1 MPPPKRPSATA
12 SRAGRAT
19 APRLPYLV
27 SQRTQAEGGPALDL
41 SGTDAESN
49 GEVAL
54 VVTQEH
60 LRFLFSYLTLL
71 GVRQAD
77 LEDLVQ
83 DCLCGLY
90 RSRARFARRPQDI
103 TNWLAAIARH
113 QVANYRARRRFTNE
127 IPVPIEDLDEL
138 PGSAPGADALAIA
151 GSRRKVLDEL
161 LGDMP
166 EERMRVLIAKELL
179 HMGFEE
185 IAQQVGC
192 PVSTA
197 RKRYRLAMQDLA
209 RERARWQAR
218 QRRRGLD
225 ILPILLAPL
234 LFAKRAL
241 AAGGRGLRPVLAVIA
256 LAVGAAVV
264 MMSSHGVP
272 PQPAKSGLAALWLAP
287 IVPGDEPRDE
297 VAMATPP
304 PAAPVVKDAAPP
316 DLSGAQAQPRP
327 DASASPSAQE
337 AKLMQRVRAAVGA
350 GNGSVARQLLEL
362 HSREFGSGRFV
373 DERRDLLEE
382 LGVTPRA
389 KRDQSAQGPGAKRDP
404 SP

>member
-1 MPPPKRPSATA
+1 MCFATGSDDFGRRSTPSPYFKDVTTSRRPLRAIPGGEPPSEECAPRQPAVPPPKRPSATA

-234 LFAKRAL
+234 LFAKRQPTGHSAVSGNIRTGGSQEEQSQTDL
-241 AAGGRGLRPVLAVIA
+241 APHLTGHRPGGR
-256 LAVGAAVV
+256 
-264 MMSSHGVP
+264 
-272 PQPAKSGLAALWLAP
+272 
-287 IVPGDEPRDE
+287 
-297 VAMATPP
+297 
-304 PAAPVVKDAAPP
+304 
-316 DLSGAQAQPRP
+316 
-327 DASASPSAQE
+327 
-337 AKLMQRVRAAVGA
+337 
-350 GNGSVARQLLEL
+350 
-362 HSREFGSGRFV
+362 
-373 DERRDLLEE
+373 
-382 LGVTPRA
+382 
-389 KRDQSAQGPGAKRDP
+389 
-404 SP
+404 